1 VLPRLVLGYI
11 VALPA
16 IVGLVANCIDPRYA
30 FTLVVKMSAVA
41 SGPIQVFYDTGAG
54 FSEAQ
59 SVMTPL
65 RASGSPGE
73 YAFPILAGSYR
84 NLRID
89 PGTSAGIYVIEHV
102 GIRSCGGW
110 LARSAIP
117 LADLVPSSQLE
128 AIRRSHDRLVL
139 EAPPG
144 SNDPQLLYVPAEPL
158 SLLPYSYKSPWLVGR
173 LLALWAV
180 GTLLVCGAERILR
193 PIAPMLWRLR
203 NAFLAAARTSPRTGL
218 VAVALLSTIIAT
230 YPVVALGRS
239 FVSPNYGTP
248 LLYDGPPYTPGGA
261 DFTTED
267 VRGTDVGASMWQS
280 VPHAHIQRQALGN
293 GEIPLWNR
301 YNAAGRP
308 LWGQG
313 LTFFLDPLHWFTLV
327 GPDPAIGWDLKLV
340 AHRFVFA
347 AGVGLAAFVATGAWL
362 PSALVAAGAPFAG
375 AYSYRFN
382 HPAIFSLT
390 YAPWVLLSWFLLARV
405 VDHRQGVRALSLLA
419 VTSSLVLISS
429 TPKEGAIALLGL
441 QTTGVL
447 AVLLARDSLRKRMT
461 RMVMSV
467 LAGVAFIL
475 LTMPHWFI
483 FLQTLRSSVTGYDNP
498 HFLFAEFSHAVG
510 LFVGPLT
517 PGILPPA
524 VHLLALVFTIAAIS
538 EPRQV
543 IRHSPI
549 LACAIGAAALIAVA
563 FGAVPVSWL
572 LRIPLLRNVGHLFDA
587 CLTAAVT
594 LILVF
599 SAAGAKVL
607 LAAGARRSWLV
618 TVLTS
623 ATCLWLVSRF
633 SSMAPPNS
641 FEPWAMLLISPVAI
655 ALPACLL
662 CARRGL
668 VAVAASGA
676 AVAVLLFP
684 GGLHVDSGIELLDR
698 MFIQPRPRAA
708 LDANSPAVDSV
719 HRVATEP
726 ARAVGVDHVLFPS
739 SQALYELEG
748 LGGADPLEVPEYREL
763 VDTAGIARDW
773 YWLTLVTTQNLER
786 LTPLLDMLNVG
797 FLVARADALPLRFD
811 ALTMSG
817 GDMVRA
823 AQRTTA
829 WPRAFFVDGVT
840 TFSDLADLLGKVKQH
855 GRPFAAIET
864 HDSQAVHATRQL
876 IAPSGLVMPAKD
888 YALTVNSTQFK
899 IRAPTSGIAVLGET
913 FLANDFRA
921 TLNGRAVDYFR
932 VNHVFKAVVI
942 PAAGDWEVRF
952 VYRPKHWTEVWLA
965 ALGGVLLLA
974 VVGLATEIR
983 YRRRI
988 RLRPSADRQS
998 PTAAL
1003 QD

>member
-1 VLPRLVLGYI
+1 MLPRFVLGYV

-16 IVGLVANCIDPRYA
+16 IVTLVANCIDPRHA

-73 YAFPILAGSYR
+73 YAFPIPAGSYR

-102 GIRSCGGW
+102 GIRSCRGW

-173 LLALWAV
+173 LLALWAL
-180 GTLLVCGAERILR
+180 GTLLVYGAERILR
-193 PIAPMLWRLR
+193 PIGPALWHAGTLG
-203 NAFLAAARTSPRTGL
+203 LAAARTSPRTGL
-218 VAVALLSTIIAT
+218 IVVALLSTIVAT
-230 YPVVALGRS
+230 YPILVLGRS
-239 FVSPNYGTP
+239 FVSPNYGTV
-248 LLYDGPPYTPGGA
+248 LLYDRPPYAPGGA

-267 VRGTDVGASMWQS
+267 VRGSDVGATMWQS
-280 VPHAHIQRQALGN
+280 VPHSHIQREALGK

-340 AHRFVFA
+340 AHRSVFA
-347 AGVGLAAFVATGAWL
+347 AGVGLAAFVATGAWV

-390 YAPWVLLSWFLLARV
+390 YAPWVLLSWFLLARA
-405 VDHRQGVRALSLLA
+405 VDHRQGVRALILLA
-419 VTSSLVLISS
+419 LTSSLVLISS
-429 TPKEGAIALLGL
+429 TPKEGAIALFGL

-447 AVLLARDSLRKRMT
+447 AVLLGRDSLRQRMT
-461 RMVMSV
+461 RMIMSV

-483 FLQTLRSSVTGYDNP
+483 FLQTLRSSVTTYDNP
-498 HFLFAEFSHAVG
+498 YFLFAGSSQAVG

-524 VHLLALVFTIAAIS
+524 VHLLALVFAIAAIS
-538 EPRQV
+538 EPRQI

-549 LACAIGAAALIAVA
+549 LACVIGAAALIAVA
-563 FGAVPVSWL
+563 FGAVPPSWL
-572 LRIPLLRNVGHLFDA
+572 VRIPLLRNVGHLFDA

-599 SAAGAKVL
+599 SAAGAKIL
-607 LAAGARRSWLV
+607 LAAGVRQSRLV

-623 ATCLWLVSRF
+623 ATCLWLVARL

-655 ALPACLL
+655 ALPACLF
-662 CARRGL
+662 CARRSL
-668 VAVAASGA
+668 LAVAASGA

-708 LDANSPAVDSV
+708 LDANSPAVDAV

-726 ARAVGVDHVLFPS
+726 ARAVGVDYVLFPG

-773 YWLTLVTTQNLER
+773 YWLTLVTTQNFER
-786 LTPLLDMLNVG
+786 LAPLLDMLNVG
-797 FLVARADALPLRFD
+797 FLLTRSDSLPPQFEAVR
-811 ALTMSG
+811 MRG
-817 GDMVRA
+817 GDLVRA
-823 AQRTTA
+823 GRRTTA

-840 TFSDLADLLGKVKQH
+840 TVEDTADLLRRVKEK
-855 GRPFAAIET
+855 GGPFAAV
-864 HDSQAVHATRQL
+864 QAQDTRAVEATRHL
-876 IAPSGLVMPAKD
+876 ITPSGLVVPARD
-888 YALTVNSTQFK
+888 YELTVNSTRFYV
-899 IRAPTSGIAVLGET
+899 RAPTSGVAVLGET
-913 FLANDFRA
+913 FLLNDFRA
-921 TLNGRAVDYFR
+921 TLNGRATDYIR

-952 VYRPKHWTEVWLA
+952 VYRPDHWTEVWLA
-965 ALGGVLLLA
+965 ALGGVLLLV

-983 YRRRI
+983 SRRRI
-988 RLRPSADRQS
+988 MLRPSADRQS